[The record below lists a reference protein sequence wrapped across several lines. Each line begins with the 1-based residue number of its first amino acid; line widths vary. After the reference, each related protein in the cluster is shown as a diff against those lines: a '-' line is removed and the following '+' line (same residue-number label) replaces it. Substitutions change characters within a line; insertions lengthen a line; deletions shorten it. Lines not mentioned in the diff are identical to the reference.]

1 MSLDNSP
8 EPFCLPPEGAYEGSR
23 ELLFGRGSLVCPRWP
38 SHYLSRDWT
47 GTLMVYIVVFVAGMI
62 VMIAVLSLLAA
73 SIRYAL
79 DRDGT
84 G

>member
-1 MSLDNSP
+1 MRVPENS
-8 EPFCLPPEGAYEGSR
+8 CSGGA
-23 ELLFGRGSLVCPRWP
+23 LVCPRWP
-38 SHYLSRDWT
+38 SRYLSRDWT

-79 DRDGT
+79 DRDGP